1 MITILLR
8 QKRTNV
14 DKEITINMNTG
25 NQDSFSQ
32 RIDINNTTEIT
43 CEECGSK
50 FFTEVMTLRK
60 ASKLLTGAA
69 NDQIVPIP
77 VIRCAD
83 CGHVNNDFMPKL

>member
-1 MITILLR
+1 
-8 QKRTNV
+8 
-14 DKEITINMNTG
+14 MNTG
-25 NQDSFSQ
+25 NQQQ
-32 RIDINNTTEIT
+32 RIDINNTTEIV

-83 CGHVNNDFMPKL
+83 CGHVNKDFTPNI

>member
-1 MITILLR
+1 
-8 QKRTNV
+8 
-14 DKEITINMNTG
+14 MNTG

-32 RIDINNTTEIT
+32 RIDINNTAEIT

-83 CGHVNNDFMPKL
+83 CGHVNKDFMPKI